1 MGVAMADEV
10 GIPSARA
17 IESALPA
24 VEKAVEIRRGLAAAR
39 PDAFLPDLATALS
52 NQSLRLTELGR
63 REDALAAIE
72 EAVEIWRGLAAA
84 RPDAFLPD
92 LATALSSRSAMLGGL
107 GRGEDALAA
116 IEEAVSLALPA
127 LERARDVVADAG
139 MKVVQTYLRRCEE
152 AKGDPNPDLIER
164 IRRVLVT
171 AGLVADEHE

>member
-1 MGVAMADEV
+1 
-10 GIPSARA
+10 
-17 IESALPA
+17 
-24 VEKAVEIRRGLAAAR
+24 
-39 PDAFLPDLATALS
+39 
-52 NQSLRLTELGR
+52 
-63 REDALAAIE
+63 
-72 EAVEIWRGLAAA
+72 
-84 RPDAFLPD
+84 
-92 LATALSSRSAMLGGL
+92 MLGGL